1 MKALETHNQLKK
13 EAFEKAKVAFEA
25 QQKEDGVKNL
35 FANTGPQRAKGF
47 GSKGAG
53 KLNAQ
58 KKIVPEKVPFSINI
72 SSIGASL

>member
-1 MKALETHNQLKK
+1 MKALESHNQLKK
-13 EAFEKAKVAFEA
+13 EAYEKAKVAFEA

-53 KLNAQ
+53 KMNA
-58 KKIVPEKVPFSINI
+58 
-72 SSIGASL
+72 